1 MRMVE
6 SLIALHNYVV
16 LISSS
21 YADTVASLEEEINN
35 ALSRIQYPDITT
47 TTPTGTP
54 ITATYTPPPSP
65 NTPSPRMAPAPPFR
79 ENSRNSNSHIS
90 PSTAAATIE
99 EADLV
104 AAEQQ
109 LSTVLKRAMSCDSVC
124 SDTSVVLGDLEE
136 PNISGYLCIGIEYDR

>member
-1 MRMVE
+1 MTV
-6 SLIALHNYVV
+6 SITHPDNYKK
-16 LISSS
+16 IFIIFSS
-21 YADTVASLEEEINN
+21 YAETVASLEEEINN

-47 TTPTGTP
+47 TTPTGIP
-54 ITATYTPPPSP
+54 ITTTYTPPPSP

-79 ENSRNSNSHIS
+79 ENSRNSNSHIA
-90 PSTAAATIE
+90 PSTTTATVE

-109 LSTVLKRAMSCDSVC
+109 LPTVLKRAMSCDSVC